1 VAVVQQCTAFSK
13 MKFLT
18 YLSTKT
24 IQFLTV
30 VFKTNQFMLHPVFNK
45 TIAIFSIL
53 IISISCNNKNT
64 DSSKKLLSASELV
77 NNPIEADGSL
87 SSDTSLLPKIHF
99 YETEFDF
106 GNKMM
111 EGEVVQHIFK
121 FKNTGKS
128 PLIIRTTQT
137 SCGCTASEFDK
148 EPVAPN
154 AEGTIKVIFNSTG
167 KPGDFQ
173 KTIQVIANT
182 IPNETKLLI
191 IGDVIPLKEN

>member
-1 VAVVQQCTAFSK
+1 MQ
-13 MKFLT
+13 LT
-18 YLSTKT
+18 FINTSILVISSF
-24 IQFLTV
+24 I
-30 VFKTNQFMLHPVFNK
+30 VFN
-45 TIAIFSIL
+45 
-53 IISISCNNKNT
+53 SCNNKTT
-64 DSSKKLLSASELV
+64 DTSKKLLSASELV
-77 NNPIEADGSL
+77 HNPIEADGSL

-106 GNKMM
+106 GDKIM

-137 SCGCTASEFDK
+137 SCGCTASEFSK

-167 KPGDFQ
+167 KAGDFQ
-173 KTIQVIANT
+173 KTINVIANT
-182 IPNETKLLI
+182 IPNESKLLI